1 MRFHRLTIVCF
12 SILCGC
18 ASSPHKDARGDLL
31 KPVHSGSPES
41 NAMNEL
47 KDGKVH
53 GSMSMSTGFGAGR
66 TPNGVGN
73 VGPLGGW

>member
-1 MRFHRLTIVCF
+1 
-12 SILCGC
+12 
-18 ASSPHKDARGDLL
+18 
-31 KPVHSGSPES
+31 
-41 NAMNEL
+41 MNEL

-66 TPNGVGN
+66 TSDGVEN